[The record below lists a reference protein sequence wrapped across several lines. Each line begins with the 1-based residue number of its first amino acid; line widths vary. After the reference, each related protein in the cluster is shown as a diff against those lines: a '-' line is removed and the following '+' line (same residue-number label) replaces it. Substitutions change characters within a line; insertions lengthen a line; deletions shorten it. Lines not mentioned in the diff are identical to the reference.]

1 VTLRV
6 VVDTASPVP
15 PWQQLTSQLS
25 QLIGAGTLTAG
36 TRLPP
41 IRQLARDLGLAPG
54 TVARSYRELESVG
67 WVTTAGAKGT
77 VVAQQISADP
87 GAMLRDAAAQYA
99 DTARRLGYDADTA
112 AAAVKAAWR

>member
-15 PWQQLTSQLS
+15 PWQQLTEQLS
-25 QLIGAGTLTAG
+25 HLIGAGTLAAG

-54 TVARSYRELESVG
+54 TVARSYRELESIG
-67 WVTTAGAKGT
+67 WVITAGTKGT
-77 VVAQQISADP
+77 VVAHQVAADP
-87 GAMLRDAAAQYA
+87 GTMLRDAAARYA

-112 AAAVKAAWR
+112 AAAVKAVWS